1 MPKHAV
7 SNVCSRELLF
17 SIHFEKDIRK
27 NIIFIKD
34 CEQQQTIYERP
45 INDRKKNDD
54 NFVSIR

>member
-7 SNVCSRELLF
+7 FNVCSRELLF
-17 SIHFEKDIRK
+17 SIHFEK

-45 INDRKKNDD
+45 INDR
-54 NFVSIR
+54 